1 MRPGIP
7 GDRSPA
13 GLLTALLFGAG
24 LGLLYELLR
33 PLRHRA
39 GRAGALLDVL
49 FAILSGIAAFVFA
62 MGAENGRMG
71 QWELAAML
79 AGFLLWLHFL
89 SCFKQGFSWISS
101 WIHTKKQATQEKK

>member
-13 GLLTALLFGAG
+13 GLLTALVFGLS
-24 LGLLYELLR
+24 LGLLYDLIRHLR
-33 PLRHRA
+33 RRA
-39 GRAGALLDVL
+39 GRAGPLLDVL
-49 FAILSGIAAFVFA
+49 FALLSGLAAFLFA

-79 AGFLLWLHFL
+79 AGFLLWLNFL
-89 SCFKQGFSWISS
+89 SRFKQSFSWISS

>member
-13 GLLTALLFGAG
+13 GLLTALVFGLS
-24 LGLLYELLR
+24 LGLLYDLMR
-33 PLRHRA
+33 PLRRRA
-39 GRAGALLDVL
+39 GRAGPLLDVL
-49 FAILSGIAAFVFA
+49 FALLSGLAAFLFA

-79 AGFLLWLHFL
+79 AGFLLWLNFL
-89 SCFKQGFSWISS
+89 SRFKQGFSWISS
-101 WIHTKKQATQEKK
+101 WIHTKKQAMQEKK